1 MSEVSICNLALG
13 YLGDTAN
20 VTSISPPE
28 NSVQAQLCAQF
39 YPIARD
45 AMLEMGSWGFA
56 TTRKKLAL
64 LATNP
69 AAQGALDTNGMPD
82 ASTWAYCYAQPADM
96 VNALA
101 VLSAEASN
109 DYEANYGVCDPSIT
123 DFPRFPQGY
132 LPVPGSPTY
141 TPQPYALETLEN
153 GTEIVLTNVPDAV
166 LRYTKLVTDT
176 AKFSPLFTLGTSH
189 MLASML
195 AGPILKGDKGAAE
208 AKNQLALALKF
219 ESTAEASDANQRK
232 NNIEPAVSWIRGR

>member
-1 MSEVSICNLALG
+1 MSEVSICNLALSH
-13 YLGDTAN
+13 LGDTSD

-45 AMLEMGSWGFA
+45 ALLEMGSWGFA
-56 TTRKKLAL
+56 TRRVKLAL

-69 AAQGALDTNGMPD
+69 AALGALDASGAPD
-82 ASTWAYCYAQPADM
+82 ASTWAYCYAQPAG
-96 VNALA
+96 VINVIA

-109 DYEANYGVCDPSIT
+109 DYESNYGACDPAT
-123 DFPRFPQGY
+123 TFPRYPQGY

-141 TPQPYALETLEN
+141 TPQPYALETTAD

-166 LRYTKLVTDT
+166 LRYTTQVTDT
-176 AKFSPLFTLGTSH
+176 TKFSPLFTVALSH

-208 AKNQLALALKF
+208 AKNQLALAKTF
-219 ESTAEASDANQRK
+219 EGMAEASDANQRK

>member
-13 YLGDTAN
+13 YLGDTAD
-20 VTSISPPE
+20 VSSISPPE

-45 AMLEMGSWGFA
+45 AMLELGSWGFA

-69 AAQGALDTNGMPD
+69 AAQGVLNNGVPDAATWLYCYGMP
-82 ASTWAYCYAQPADM
+82 AD
-96 VNALA
+96 VINVLA
-101 VLSAEASN
+101 VLSAEANN
-109 DYEANYGVCDPSIT
+109 DYESTYGISNQGS
-123 DFPRFPQGY
+123 FPYPPGC
-132 LPVPGSPTY
+132 VSMPGSPTY
-141 TPQPYALETLEN
+141 TPQPYALETLED

-166 LRYTKLVTDT
+166 LRFTRAVTDT
-176 AKFSPLFTLGTSH
+176 TKFSPLFTVALSH

-208 AKNQLALALKF
+208 AKNQLALAMSF
-219 ESTAEASDANQRK
+219 EGKAEASDANQRK